1 MTNDIMTDVVLDHL
15 KELRTDI
22 KNISERVATLET
34 NHAHNKETIF
44 KISSIM
50 EGISNDINRIKEIDI
65 EQSNDLKEHM
75 RRTAL
80 LEEEVNLLKAKFFE
94 LFSEGNT
101 KIALGQQK
109 NERTVKIL
117 EFLKWFVPILITILA
132 AIFGIDFSGILE
144 IIK

>member
-15 KELRTDI
+15 RELRTDI

-34 NHAHNKETIF
+34 NHTHNKETIF
-44 KISSIM
+44 KISAIM